1 MAEIK
6 NDFLILKDRVYSRD
20 FIGLVEHEIGGIAI
34 TDKTGKKWGFQSDK
48 KTDDYNMITEWL
60 TNGPQSLS

>member
-20 FIGLVEHEIGGIAI
+20 FIGLVEHEIAGIAI

-48 KTDDYNMITEWL
+48 KADDYNMITEWL